1 MEKFIVTGEV
11 QLKGC
16 VQVGGA
22 KNATLPIMAATLL
35 SNGLSILHDVPE
47 LRDIT
52 MMQNIMRLLGASII
66 REGHTLIIDTASVVR
81 TDIPESLMREMRASV
96 FLMGPLL
103 GRFRK
108 VRLSYPGGCDI
119 GPRPINLHIKA
130 LEKLGACIKESGGYI
145 LAEAK
150 ELIGGEITFDFPS
163 VGATENAIMAA
174 VLARGTTVI
183 RNAAR
188 EPEVIDLQNFL
199 NSMGARV
206 GGAGTDCIFIQGVKA
221 LHSTEYQIMPDRIE
235 AGTLL
240 IAAAMTGGDVVI
252 ENINHAYLFSVIDKL
267 QEIGAAV
274 ECRGNAIRLQ
284 AGNLRGVD
292 IKTLPYPG
300 FPTDLQAPILSLL
313 AVAKGTS
320 IISETIFENRFKH
333 VDELTRMGA
342 KITVAGRSAVIRGVD
357 GLSGTSVTAP
367 DLRAG
372 GALVLA
378 GLVASGTTVIDQ
390 VYHIDRGY
398 DRLEEKLNSLGAVIF
413 RKADA

>member
-1 MEKFIVTGEV
+1 
-11 QLKGC
+11 
-16 VQVGGA
+16 
-22 KNATLPIMAATLL
+22 
-35 SNGLSILHDVPE
+35 
-47 LRDIT
+47 
-52 MMQNIMRLLGASII
+52 
-66 REGHTLIIDTASVVR
+66 
-81 TDIPESLMREMRASV
+81 
-96 FLMGPLL
+96 
-103 GRFRK
+103 
-108 VRLSYPGGCDI
+108 LSYPGGCAI

-130 LEKLGACIKESGGYI
+130 LVKLGAHIKESSGYI
-145 LAEAK
+145 DAEAK
-150 ELIGGEITFDFPS
+150 ELVGSEITFDFPS

-174 VLARGTTVI
+174 VLAEGTTVI

-188 EPEVIDLQNFL
+188 EPEIVDLQNFL

-206 GGAGTDCIFIQGVKA
+206 GGAGTDTIFIQGVKK

-240 IAAAMTGGDVVI
+240 IAAAMTGGDVVL
-252 ENINHAYLFSVIDKL
+252 ENVNYSCLFSVIDKL
-267 QEIGAAV
+267 QEIGAQI
-274 ECRGNAIRLQ
+274 EYRGNAIRIK
-284 AGNLRGVD
+284 AGELRGVD

-300 FPTDLQAPILSLL
+300 FPTDLQAPMLSLL
-313 AVAKGTS
+313 SIAKGTS

-342 KITVAGRSAVIRGVD
+342 KIKVDGRTAVIRGVD
-357 GLSGTSVTAP
+357 SLSGTVVSAP

-398 DRLEEKLNSLGAVIF
+398 ERLEAKLNSLGAEIL
-413 RKADA
+413 RTENA